1 MDVKTITKNTYDVIV
16 VGGGVAGVAAAV
28 ASARNGAKTLLLE
41 KTVVLGGLGT
51 QGLISWYEPLCN
63 GEGKLLIAGIPA
75 RSQITAV
82 PEASTTAFEG

>member
-28 ASARNGAKTLLLE
+28 ASARNGAKTLHLE

-51 QGLISWYEPLCN
+51 
-63 GEGKLLIAGIPA
+63 
-75 RSQITAV
+75 
-82 PEASTTAFEG
+82 